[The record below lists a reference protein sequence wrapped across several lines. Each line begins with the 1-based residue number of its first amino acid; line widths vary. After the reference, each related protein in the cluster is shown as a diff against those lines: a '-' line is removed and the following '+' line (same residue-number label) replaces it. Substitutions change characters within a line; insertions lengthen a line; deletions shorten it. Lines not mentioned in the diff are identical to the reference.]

1 MIRSVLKLK
10 SEDLKRIRDE
20 MVALNATQKEVR
32 EKFSINDYEREM
44 WNELQIVLEWFE
56 FVTDEL
62 QSNKINIS
70 RVRPCY
76 EFIKKKY

>member
-10 SEDLKRIRDE
+10 SEDFKRIRDE

-32 EKFSINDYEREM
+32 EKFSINDNEREM
-44 WNELQIVLEWFE
+44 LNELQIVLEWFE

-70 RVRPCY
+70 RVLPCY
-76 EFIKKKY
+76 EFI